1 MRVAPEDGM
10 AGEKDYAENYDE
22 AGFQRKLTGAARAAG
37 REVVEKALVLYY
49 VLGDPA
55 TPTRARNVIV
65 GALGYFILPT
75 DAVPDFLP
83 GVGYTDDLGALVL
96 ALGIVAAHIRPEH
109 LQKAREK
116 TEGWFG

>member
-1 MRVAPEDGM
+1 M
-10 AGEKDYAENYDE
+10 AGENDYGANYDD
-22 AGFQRKLTGAARAAG
+22 AGFQKKLTGAARVAG

-75 DAVPDFLP
+75 DAIPDLLP
-83 GVGYTDDLGALVL
+83 GIGYTDDLGALVL

-109 LQKAREK
+109 LRKAKEK
-116 TEGWFG
+116 AGGWFGGSV